1 MISFEIIY
9 NLFIYTIDIQTA
21 IINNQQLIED
31 DLDQNL
37 DYNLYEETV
46 SYILYSQKENIFL
59 FNVRLYH
66 NKVNKM

>member
-21 IINNQQLIED
+21 IINNQQLVED

-37 DYNLYEETV
+37 DYNLYEEIV
-46 SYILYSQKENIFL
+46 SYILYSQKKNIFL
-59 FNVRLYH
+59 FNIRLYH

>member
-21 IINNQQLIED
+21 IINNQQLVED

-46 SYILYSQKENIFL
+46 SYILFSQKINT
-59 FNVRLYH
+59 RAD
-66 NKVNKM
+66 

>member
-21 IINNQQLIED
+21 IINNQQLVEN

-46 SYILYSQKENIFL
+46 SYILYCQKKIYSYL
-59 FNVRLYH
+59 I
-66 NKVNKM
+66 